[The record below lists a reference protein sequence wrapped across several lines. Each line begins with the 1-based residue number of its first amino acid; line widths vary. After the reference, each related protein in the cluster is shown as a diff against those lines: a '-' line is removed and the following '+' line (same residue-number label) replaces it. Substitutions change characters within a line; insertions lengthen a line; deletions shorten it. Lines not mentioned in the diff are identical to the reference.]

1 MGTRQHMPV
10 VTPADVEAVGIDK
23 LRGIAIGGADR
34 GHDHGA
40 LLDGVAIE
48 LDVSARDAR
57 VRWTGLS

>member
-1 MGTRQHMPV
+1 MPV